1 MGVNC
6 SICGIAP
13 EEVEAFKKRGGGQVP
28 PGAVHLFHPS
38 FQATLMAGYD
48 VNLHREYYGFHLMAQ
63 SFGEPLCF
71 LIDGDA
77 GYPGGLDGNYSD
89 DQHCLRYVSLPRVKA
104 IAEIL
109 SSLSFTQFVERGYA
123 AFPPDHEMQA
133 FHSSVQKLSSYYD
146 ELVSVY
152 RRAAENNVALTVML
166 A

>member
-1 MGVNC
+1 VTPQEKH
-6 SICGIAP
+6 CGRQLLYLRHRAGR
-13 EEVEAFKKRGGGQVP
+13 KKRGGGQVP

-89 DQHCLRYVSLPRVKA
+89 DQHCLRYVSLRRVKA

-133 FHSSVQKLSSYYD
+133 FP
-146 ELVSVY
+146 LV
-152 RRAAENNVALTVML
+152 RAKVVVLL
-166 A
+166 R

>member
-13 EEVEAFKKRGGGQVP
+13 EEVEVIKKRGGGQVP

-123 AFPPDHEMQA
+123 AFPPIMKC
-133 FHSSVQKLSSYYD
+133 KLSTRPCKSCRPITMNSFRFIG
-146 ELVSVY
+146 VPPKTTW
-152 RRAAENNVALTVML
+152 R
-166 A
+166 

>member
-13 EEVEAFKKRGGGQVP
+13 EEVDAIKRRGEVETP

-38 FQATLMAGYD
+38 DQASQVPGYEIH
-48 VNLHREYYGFHLMAQ
+48 LHREFQAFHLMAQ

-77 GYPGGLDGNYSD
+77 GYPGGIDGDYSG
-89 DQHCLRYVSLPRVKA
+89 DQHCLRYVSPPNVKA
-104 IAEIL
+104 IAQIL
-109 SSLSFTQFVERGYA
+109 STLSFAQFIEKAYA
-123 AFPPDHEMQA
+123 AFPPDHEMHA
-133 FHSSVQKLSSYYD
+133 FRSSVHKLSSYYD
-146 ELVSVY
+146 EIVSLY
-152 RRAAENNVALTVML
+152 RRAAENNVALMVML